1 VTVDVL
7 TAFGLLSVSVMVLC
21 YALEDRGDCFILAF
35 ERASKSCIRG
45 ISHGVSSASAARV
58 GINRARCTSPSV
70 VI

>member
-1 VTVDVL
+1 MDVL

-21 YALEDRGDCFILAF
+21 YALEDRGHWYILAF
-35 ERASKSCIRG
+35 DRASKSCIRG
-45 ISHGVSSASAARV
+45 TSHDVSSASVARD